1 MPNAA
6 TEPRSCYLTIPAR
19 VGKAVV
25 CSSSTSLDGRGAAR
39 VAAAL
44 GRQHGAERLWVVPPT
59 LWDGR
64 AGALVH
70 EPPPVRRFLLEGVT
84 EPLAE
89 I

>member
-1 MPNAA
+1 M
-6 TEPRSCYLTIPAR
+6 
-19 VGKAVV
+19 
-25 CSSSTSLDGRGAAR
+25 
-39 VAAAL
+39 
-44 GRQHGAERLWVVPPT
+44 GRQHGVERMWVVPPT

-84 EPLAE
+84 EPLAV